1 MKILWGALIFHG
13 LIRVVCIFGL
23 SVPLFGNLQAEELFG
38 VRKLRLI
45 SEKTAIDINSKS
57 IIIAIDVE
65 LEPNRKTYR
74 RSPGQFGL
82 PLEFRIIES
91 TNVLNI
97 TPLWPAPR
105 RFVNEKFLFRSM
117 IGYEKRLVLPLI
129 LELTQKGQGAKVKLH
144 VSLGVCRN
152 MCASVD
158 KRIEINLPSGPP
170 KATEEA
176 KLIEISMARIPK
188 RDEVEN
194 FKIFAATNKNTPSEL
209 RLAVCYFG
217 EDKNPDIFIESS
229 PNLSFVAPLQVV
241 MRQGAFIL
249 FAATADKNRTTNRA
263 GAAPQIGSTVTLTF
277 VAEDLLREDKVV
289 LDPDFPMNVRYC
301 SKG

>member
-1 MKILWGALIFHG
+1 MKILSGVQIFHT

-23 SVPLFGNLQAEELFG
+23 SVPLFGNLQADELSG
-38 VRKLRLI
+38 LRKIRLI

-65 LEPNRKTYR
+65 LEPNWKTYW
-74 RSPGQFGL
+74 RSSGQYGL

-97 TPLWPAPR
+97 TPLWPAPT
-105 RFVNEKFLFRSM
+105 RFVNEKFPFLSM

-129 LELTQKGQGAKVKLH
+129 IELTKKGLGAKVKLD

-158 KRIEINLPSGPP
+158 KRIEINLSTGSP
-170 KATEEA
+170 KATKEA
-176 KLIEISMARIPK
+176 KLIAISMARVPK
-188 RDEVEN
+188 RDAVEN
-194 FKIFAATNKNTPSEL
+194 FKLFAATNKNTPSEL

-229 PNLSFVAPLQVV
+229 PNVSFVAPLKVV

-249 FAATADKNRTTNRA
+249 FAANADKNPTTNPA
-263 GAAPQIGSTVTLTF
+263 GAVPQIGSTVTLTF

-289 LDPDFPMNVRYC
+289 VDSDFSVEVQYC
-301 SKG
+301 STG

>member
-1 MKILWGALIFHG
+1 MKILRGALIFHI

-23 SVPLFGNLQAEELFG
+23 SVPLFGNLQADELFG
-38 VRKLRLI
+38 LRKIRLI
-45 SEKTAIDINSKS
+45 STKTAIDINSKS
-57 IIIAIDVE
+57 TIIAIDVE
-65 LEPNRKTYR
+65 LAPNWKTYW
-74 RSPGQFGL
+74 RSPGRFGL

-105 RFVNEKFLFRSM
+105 RFVNEKFPFLSI
-117 IGYEKRLVLPLI
+117 IGYKKRLVLPLI
-129 LELTQKGQGAKVKLH
+129 LELTQKGRGAKVKLD

-158 KRIEINLPSGPP
+158 KRIEINLPTGLS
-170 KATEEA
+170 KATKEA
-176 KLIEISMARIPK
+176 KLIAISMARVPI
-188 RDEVEN
+188 RDAVDN
-194 FKIFAATNKNTPSEL
+194 FKIFAATSKNTPSEL

-229 PNLSFVAPLQVV
+229 PNLSFVGPLQVV
-241 MRQGAFIL
+241 MRRGGFIL
-249 FAATADKNRTTNRA
+249 FAASADKNPTTNRA
-263 GAAPQIGSTVTLTF
+263 GAVPQIGSTVTLTF

-289 LDPDFPMNVRYC
+289 VDSDFPVDVQYC
-301 SKG
+301 SMG

>member
-1 MKILWGALIFHG
+1 M
-13 LIRVVCIFGL
+13 IRVACIFGL
-23 SVPLFGNLQAEELFG
+23 CVPLFGNLQADELYG
-38 VRKLRLI
+38 VRKIRLI
-45 SEKTAIDINSKS
+45 GPKTAIDINSKS

-65 LEPNRKTYR
+65 LAPNWKTYW
-74 RSPGQFGL
+74 RSPGRFGL

-105 RFVNEKFLFRSM
+105 RFVNEKFPFLSM
-117 IGYEKRLVLPLI
+117 IGYKKRLVLPLI
-129 LELTQKGQGAKVKLH
+129 LELTQKGRGAKVKLD

-158 KRIEINLPSGPP
+158 KRIEINLPTGSPM
-170 KATEEA
+170 ATKEA
-176 KLIEISMARIPK
+176 KLIAISMARVPK
-188 RDEVEN
+188 IDAVEN

-217 EDKNPDIFIESS
+217 EDKNPDIFIETS

-241 MRQGAFIL
+241 MRRGAFIL
-249 FAATADKNRTTNRA
+249 FAANADKNPTTNRA
-263 GAAPQIGSTVTLTF
+263 GAVPQIGSTVTLTF

-289 LDPDFPMNVRYC
+289 VDSDFPVDVQYC

>member
-1 MKILWGALIFHG
+1 MTILRGSLIFHS
-13 LIRVVCIFGL
+13 LIRVVLIFGL
-23 SVPLFGNLQAEELFG
+23 SVPLFGNLQADELFG
-38 VRKLRLI
+38 LRKLRLI
-45 SEKTAIDINSKS
+45 STKTAIDINAKS

-65 LEPNRKTYR
+65 LEPNWKTYW

-105 RFVNEKFLFRSM
+105 RFVNEKFPFLSM
-117 IGYEKRLVLPLI
+117 IGYKNRLVLPLI
-129 LELTQKGQGAKVKLH
+129 LELTQKGLGAMVKLD

-158 KRIEINLPSGPP
+158 KRIEINLSTGSP
-170 KATEEA
+170 KATKEA
-176 KLIEISMARIPK
+176 KLIAISMARVPK
-188 RDEVEN
+188 RDAVEN
-194 FKIFAATNKNTPSEL
+194 FKLFAATNKNTPSEL

-217 EDKNPDIFIESS
+217 EDKNPDIFIESLL
-229 PNLSFVAPLQVV
+229 NLSFVAPLQVV
-241 MRQGAFIL
+241 MRRGSFIL
-249 FAATADKNRTTNRA
+249 FSANADKTPTINRVELV
-263 GAAPQIGSTVTLTF
+263 PQIGSTVTLTF
-277 VAEDLLREDKVV
+277 VAEDLLREDEVV
-289 LDPDFPMNVRYC
+289 VDSDFPEDIQYC

>member
-1 MKILWGALIFHG
+1 
-13 LIRVVCIFGL
+13 LIRVACIFGL
-23 SVPLFGNLQAEELFG
+23 CVALFGNLQADELYG
-38 VRKLRLI
+38 VRKIRLI
-45 SEKTAIDINSKS
+45 SPKTAIDINSKS

-65 LEPNRKTYR
+65 LAPNWKTYW
-74 RSPGQFGL
+74 RSPGRFGL

-105 RFVNEKFLFRSM
+105 RFVNQKFPFLSM
-117 IGYEKRLVLPLI
+117 IGYTKRLVLPLI
-129 LELTQKGQGAKVKLH
+129 LKLTQKGRGAKVKLD

-152 MCASVD
+152 MCASVN
-158 KRIEINLPSGPP
+158 KRIEINLPTGLS
-170 KATEEA
+170 KATSEA
-176 KLIEISMARIPK
+176 KLIAISMARVPK
-188 RDEVEN
+188 IDAVEN

-217 EDKNPDIFIESS
+217 EDKNPDIFIETS

-241 MRQGAFIL
+241 MRRGAFIL
-249 FAATADKNRTTNRA
+249 FAANADKNPTTNRA
-263 GAAPQIGSTVTLTF
+263 GAVPQIGSTVTLTF

-289 LDPDFPMNVRYC
+289 VNSYFPMDVKNC

>member
-1 MKILWGALIFHG
+1 M
-13 LIRVVCIFGL
+13 IRVACIFGL
-23 SVPLFGNLQAEELFG
+23 CVALFGNLQADELYG
-38 VRKLRLI
+38 VRKIRLI
-45 SEKTAIDINSKS
+45 SPKTAIDINSKS

-65 LEPNRKTYR
+65 LAPNWKTYW
-74 RSPGQFGL
+74 RSPGRFGL

-105 RFVNEKFLFRSM
+105 RFVNQKFPFLSM
-117 IGYEKRLVLPLI
+117 IGYTKRLVLPLI
-129 LELTQKGQGAKVKLH
+129 LKLTQKGRGAKVKLD

-152 MCASVD
+152 MCASVN
-158 KRIEINLPSGPP
+158 KRIEINLPTGLS
-170 KATEEA
+170 KATSEA
-176 KLIEISMARIPK
+176 KLIAISMARVPK
-188 RDEVEN
+188 IDAVEN

-217 EDKNPDIFIESS
+217 EDKNPDIFIETS

-241 MRQGAFIL
+241 MRRGAFIL
-249 FAATADKNRTTNRA
+249 FAANADKNPTTNRA
-263 GAAPQIGSTVTLTF
+263 GAVPQIGSTVTLTF

-289 LDPDFPMNVRYC
+289 VNSYFPMDVKNC

>member
-1 MKILWGALIFHG
+1 MKILRGALIFHC

-23 SVPLFGNLQAEELFG
+23 SVPLFGNLQADELFG
-38 VRKLRLI
+38 LHKLRLI
-45 SEKTAIDINSKS
+45 SAKTAIDINSKS

-65 LEPNRKTYR
+65 LAPNWKTYW

-82 PLEFRIIES
+82 PLEFRIVES

-105 RFVNEKFLFRSM
+105 RFVDEIFPFLSM

-129 LELTQKGQGAKVKLH
+129 LELTQKGRGAKVKLD
-144 VSLGVCRN
+144 VSLGVCLK

-158 KRIEINLPSGPP
+158 KRIEINLPTGSP
-170 KATEEA
+170 KATKEA
-176 KLIEISMARIPK
+176 KLIATSMARVPK
-188 RDEVEN
+188 IDAVEN
-194 FKIFAATNKNTPSEL
+194 FNIFAATSKDTPSEL

-229 PNLSFVAPLQVV
+229 PDLSFVTPLQVV
-241 MRQGAFIL
+241 MRRGAFIL
-249 FAATADKNRTTNRA
+249 FAANADKNPTTNRA
-263 GAAPQIGSTVTLTF
+263 GAVPQIGSTVTLTF
-277 VAEDLLREDKVV
+277 VAEDLLHEDKVV
-289 LDPDFPMNVRYC
+289 VDSDFPVDVQYC

>member
-1 MKILWGALIFHG
+1 MKILRGAQIFHS

-23 SVPLFGNLQAEELFG
+23 SAPLCGILQAEELFG
-38 VRKLRLI
+38 LRKIRLI
-45 SEKTAIDINSKS
+45 SAKTAIDINSKS

-65 LEPNRKTYR
+65 LEPNWKTYW

-105 RFVNEKFLFRSM
+105 RFVNEKFPFLSM

-129 LELTQKGQGAKVKLH
+129 LELTQKGRGAKVKLD

-158 KRIEINLPSGPP
+158 KRIEINLPTGSP
-170 KATEEA
+170 KATQEA
-176 KLIEISMARIPK
+176 KLIAISLARVPK
-188 RDEVEN
+188 RDAVGN
-194 FKIFAATNKNTPSEL
+194 FKIFAATNKKTPSEL

-241 MRQGAFIL
+241 MRRGAFKL
-249 FAATADKNRTTNRA
+249 FAANADNNPTTNRA
-263 GAAPQIGSTVTLTF
+263 GAVPQIGSTVTLTF

-289 LDPDFPMNVRYC
+289 VDSDFPVDVQYC